1 MNNAILLTTEEAAEL
16 LNIGRSKV
24 FDLIRN
30 GELGSIKIGRLRR
43 VPLDSIHE
51 FTARLMEEAA
61 AT

>member
-1 MNNAILLTTEEAAEL
+1 MTEAILLTTEEAAEL

>member
-1 MNNAILLTTEEAAEL
+1 VTEAILLTTEEAAEL

-43 VPLDSIHE
+43 VPLASIHE

-61 AT
+61 AR

>member
-1 MNNAILLTTEEAAEL
+1 VTEAILLTTEEAAEL